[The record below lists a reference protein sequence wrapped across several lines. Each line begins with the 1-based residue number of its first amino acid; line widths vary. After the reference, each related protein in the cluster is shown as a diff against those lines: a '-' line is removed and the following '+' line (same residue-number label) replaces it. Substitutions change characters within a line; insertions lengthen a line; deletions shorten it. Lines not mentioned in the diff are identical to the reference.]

1 MTTIVVPPRRRAWIA
16 NSPPT
21 RRARSST
28 PVGGEDSATLGDVAG
43 TLMVGVVGVV
53 GVVGGLAGRSA
64 ADVPTR
70 FERDGVV
77 AGAAHAETAMMRTAT
92 RIQSLFIGD
101 RQLCDEHEKCR
112 GDQRQPSIAA
122 PSRGDGMWARIR

>member
-101 RQLCDEHEKCR
+101 RQLCDEH
-112 GDQRQPSIAA
+112 
-122 PSRGDGMWARIR
+122 